1 MSDEEVKEE
10 ENQGAQL
17 EGGTYEIIRNR
28 LNNQGDELR
37 KRLEVLNEKRRE
49 IFGSVETALI
59 SNERITTDNNCIAQD
74 IFVIGD
80 HFLFGYNV
88 TLGLKS
94 EMTLEDIFACYHYQ
108 DKTFVKD
115 GLELINDKNFLDHFT
130 DLYKYYSKTARF
142 HKFTV
147 KGHNLYMVFKIGDSV
162 SDLKVFKWLID
173 GKSLK
178 YVDDRSVHEYTYP
191 SQHEFEWTR
200 TTRDMHRE
208 GKHSHISIEDRVFVE
223 TIGGDLTVKVEDNTA
238 DGSGLYEEDVE
249 HKDQTLDDADIHYAI
264 LGSLILL
271 KIRPY
276 QEKNYRYLIFNEKMQ
291 TVTRV
296 DDIADCCILLPDDHG
311 IIFSKGYYLQTG
323 EYKRFDTDINDMVF
337 ERRVNS
343 PNGEDFLYVFFNRK
357 LSIYVLL
364 SYNLIRQS
372 VDTPIICHGFSLFE
386 NGEMLYFKTDG
397 EPQKHHAIQL
407 WSTPYC
413 HADFVSPNNEFEDH
427 FLYKLGNKDIVSCM
441 AECFE
446 IQTLLNKDDT
456 YAGLYIDIVKKATD
470 IIDTYFWLNKEESGN
485 LTEPLVQIK
494 QTASS
499 AIDEFE
505 KVVSLKKD
513 AAKKTKEI
521 NEKSAKILKEI
532 TYAKF
537 DDINGFVHNLANLRA
552 LRGET
557 IALKETRYIDV
568 SMLEELEVKIKEQSD
583 KLSEKCVEFLLDEE
597 SLTPYKELVDK
608 QAKAAEEL
616 TKAIEGEQITEDIN
630 DTSAQLEMLIEI
642 VSNLKIDDATQTTR
656 IIDNI
661 SAIFSKLNQVKGTL
675 KNKIKDLMSVEGVAE
690 FNAQMK
696 LLNQSIVNYLDICE
710 SVQNCDEYLT
720 KVMIQLEELEARFSE
735 FDEFIVQIAEKRDE
749 AYNAFESRKI
759 SIQEN
764 LNKRTTSL
772 MSAAERILNGI
783 KNRAQSLKEINDIH
797 SYFAGDMMIDKVRD
811 TVSKL
816 KELGDTVKADD
827 IEGRLKTI
835 KEDAIRQLKDK
846 KELFD
851 DANTIKFGQH
861 KFSVNSQNLDLT
873 VVQKDENQFFHL
885 TGTKFFEQIDA
896 PEFLSTRDVWD
907 MESVS
912 ENDAV
917 YRAEYLAYKFFN
929 EIVNDRTELG
939 ISQILELHE
948 EDFLKEVQ
956 KFMAPRYTESY
967 IKGIH
972 DYDAAKILRKLL
984 EICTE
989 IGLLRFSSKA
999 RALGTLFWNCS
1010 EENSVKKSLQIKIAS
1025 FGQMRELFPSQKKED
1040 DFIEDLKTLIDSFV
1054 ETHKVF
1060 STDYSQ
1066 DAAEYL
1072 FEEIAEGGEFVISH
1086 DAAKICHGFTD
1097 HLKTKIFSE
1106 KFKEAVGNLEGDI
1119 PAKFELIRNW
1129 IFAYIKN
1136 CLTQDDLNYCEEAT
1150 VLIFTDTLRERK
1162 VNEVSLSVQLTKMTG
1177 SHKLIEKGNYKLNF
1191 NEFMDRL
1198 GLYEKLTAPKFV
1210 EYVEMKKSLTEKF
1223 KQDLRLNEFTPRIL
1237 SSFVRNRLIDELYLP
1252 LIGDNLAKQI
1262 GVSGENKRT
1271 DLMGMLLLISPPGY
1285 GKTTLMEYVA
1295 NRLGLIFMKIN
1306 APAIGHHV
1314 TSLDPSEAP
1323 NAAAREEMK
1332 KLNLAF
1338 EMGDNVMI
1346 YLDDIQHS
1354 NPELLQKFISLC
1366 DGQRKIEGVY
1376 KGQPKTYDLRGRKV
1390 AVCMAGNPYTES
1402 GDKFQIP
1409 DMLANR
1415 ADTYNLGDII
1425 GDTASIFN
1433 LSYIENSLTSN
1444 PILNK
1449 LTSRSQKDLYSLIKI
1464 AETDSRDG
1472 IDLEGS
1478 YSAEEMNEFVS
1489 VLKKMITVR
1498 DIISDVNA
1506 EYIRSAAMAD
1516 EYRTEPPFKLQGSY
1530 RNMNKIAEKILPV
1543 MNEEEL
1549 KTLVISNYEN
1559 EAQTLTT
1566 GAEFNILR
1574 FKELFKVAS
1583 EEDNKRLAS
1592 IRKTYEKNQLFKG
1605 VDESDPMA
1613 QVIVQMG
1620 QFTDGLD
1627 KIQQS
1632 ISNGM
1637 KALPEMASA
1646 MKPAESSAPA
1656 TIGLSPDAVE
1666 QLKALGESIASAM
1679 SKAAPKKAAGKAE
1692 DLDII
1697 PDQVKIINTV
1707 PDFFTEIL
1715 RDQLELMRTWMES
1728 IHNVSSKNNSQ
1739 LGALEAIIKDVDG
1752 KYNQLLSNVEDAPPT
1767 EVKKSRSK
1775 K

>member
-1 MSDEEVKEE
+1 MSEEVQEE
-10 ENQGAQL
+10 KQSTQL

-28 LNNQGDELR
+28 LDNQGDELK
-37 KRLEVLNEKRRE
+37 KRLDVLNEKRRE

-59 SNERITTDNNCIAQD
+59 SNERITTENNCIAQD

-80 HFLFGYNV
+80 YFLFGYNV
-88 TLGLKS
+88 TMGLKS
-94 EMTLEDIFACYHYQ
+94 EIGLDDIFACYHYQ

-115 GLELINDKNFLDHFT
+115 SLEIINTPDFLNHFN

-147 KGHNLYMVFKIGDSV
+147 RGHYLYMVFKIGESV
-162 SDLKVFKWLID
+162 NDLKVFKWLINEN
-173 GKSLK
+173 KLQ

-191 SQHEFEWTR
+191 PQHEFEWTR

-208 GKHSHISIEDRVFVE
+208 GVHAHISIEDRVFVE
-223 TIGGDLTVKVEDNTA
+223 TIGGDLTIKVEDNTS

-249 HKDQTLDDADIHYAI
+249 HKDQTLDDAEIHYSI

-276 QEKNYRYLIFNEKMQ
+276 QEQNYRYFIFNEKMQ
-291 TVTRV
+291 TVTRI
-296 DDIADCCILLPDDHG
+296 DDIANCCILLPDDHG

-323 EYKRFDTDINDMVF
+323 EYKKFDTDIDDMMF

-343 PNGEDFLYVFFNRK
+343 PNGEDFLYVYFNRIRG
-357 LSIYVLL
+357 IYVLL
-364 SYNLIRQS
+364 SYNLINQS
-372 VDTPIICHGFSLFE
+372 VDTPIICHGYSLFE
-386 NGEMLYFKTDG
+386 NGEMVYFKTDG

-407 WSTPYC
+407 WTTPYC

-427 FLYKLGNKDIVSCM
+427 FLYKIGNKDIVSCM

-446 IQTLLNKDDT
+446 IQTLLSKDDT

-494 QTASS
+494 KTASS

-505 KVVSLKKD
+505 KVVSLKKE
-513 AAKKTKEI
+513 ATQKTKEI
-521 NEKSAKILKEI
+521 NEKSAKILKELA
-532 TYAKF
+532 YAKF
-537 DDINGFVHNLANLRA
+537 DDINGFVQNLANLRG

-568 SMLEELEVKIKEQSD
+568 SMLEDLEKKIKEESD
-583 KLSEKCVEFLLDEE
+583 KLSEKCVDFLLDEN
-597 SLTPYKELVDK
+597 SLTPYKNLVDT
-608 QAKAAEEL
+608 QAEAVELL
-616 TKAIEGEQITEDIN
+616 TKAIEGEKIGEDIN
-630 DTSAQLEMLIEI
+630 ETSTQLEMLIEI

-656 IIDNI
+656 IIDSI
-661 SAIFSKLNQVKGTL
+661 SAIFSKLNQVKGSL
-675 KNKIKDLMSVEGVAE
+675 KNKIKELMSVEGVAE

-710 SVQNCDEYLT
+710 SPQNCEEYLT

-759 SIQEN
+759 SIQES
-764 LNKRTTSL
+764 LNKRATSL

-783 KNRAQSLKEINDIH
+783 KNRAQNLTEINDIH

-861 KFSVNSQNLDLT
+861 KFSVNNQNLDLT
-873 VVQKDENQFFHL
+873 VVQKDDNQYFHL
-885 TGTKFFEQIDA
+885 TGTKFFETIDT
-896 PEFLSTRDVWD
+896 PEFLSTKNVWTMD
-907 MESVS
+907 TVS

-917 YRAEYLAYKFFN
+917 YRAEFLAYKLYE
-929 EIVNDRTELG
+929 EIVNDRTEL
-939 ISQILELHE
+939 SLNQLLDLSE
-948 EDFLKEVQ
+948 EDFLKQVQ
-956 KFMAPRYTESY
+956 TFMAPRYSESY

-972 DYDAAKILRKLL
+972 DYDAANILKNLL
-984 EICTE
+984 NICTE

-999 RALGTLFWNCS
+999 RALGTLYWNCA
-1010 EENSVKKSLQIKIAS
+1010 EEDSTKKSLYIKISS
-1025 FGQMRELFPSQKKED
+1025 FGQMRELFPSQKKEE
-1040 DFIEDLKTLIDSFV
+1040 DFISDLQALIDAFID
-1054 ETHKVF
+1054 ENKVF
-1060 STDYSQ
+1060 SKEYSQ
-1066 DAAEYL
+1066 SAAEYL

-1086 DAAKICHGFTD
+1086 DAANICHGFTE

-1106 KFKEAVGNLEGDI
+1106 KFKEAVSKLEGDI

-1129 IFAYIKN
+1129 VLAYIKN
-1136 CLTQDDLNYCEEAT
+1136 CEDEESLNYCEEAT
-1150 VLIFTDTLRERK
+1150 VLLFTDTLRERK
-1162 VNEVSLSVQLTKMTG
+1162 VNDISISVQLEKMTG

-1198 GLYEKLTAPKFV
+1198 SLYEKLTAPKFV
-1210 EYVEMKKSLTEKF
+1210 EYVELKKSLTEQYRKE
-1223 KQDLRLNEFTPRIL
+1223 LRLDEFTPRIL

-1376 KGQPKTYDLRGRKV
+1376 RGQPKTYDLRGRKV

-1425 GDTASIFN
+1425 GDTAKIFN

-1472 IDLEGS
+1472 VELEGS
-1478 YSAEEMNEFVS
+1478 YSAEEMNELVS
-1489 VLKKMITVR
+1489 VLKKMIIVR
-1498 DIISDVNA
+1498 DVISKINA

-1543 MNEEEL
+1543 MNDQEL
-1549 KTLVISNYEN
+1549 KTLVISHYEN

-1574 FKELFKVAS
+1574 FKELFEVAAD
-1583 EEDNKRLAS
+1583 EDHERLAS
-1592 IRKTYEKNQLFKG
+1592 IRKTFEKNQLFQG

-1620 QFTDGLD
+1620 QFTDGLE

-1632 ISNGM
+1632 ISSGM

-1646 MKPAESSAPA
+1646 LKPAENNKPA
-1656 TIGLSPDAVE
+1656 TIGLAPEAIE
-1666 QLKALGESIASAM
+1666 QLKSLGESIASAM
-1679 SKAAPKKAAGKAE
+1679 KTSPAKKTAPKAG

-1728 IHNVSSKNNSQ
+1728 IHSVSSQNNSQ

-1752 KYNQLLSNVEDAPPT
+1752 KYNQLLNNVEDAPPT
-1767 EVKKSRSK
+1767 KVKKTRSK

>member
-1 MSDEEVKEE
+1 MSEE
-10 ENQGAQL
+10 ENIENKEESAGVGL

-28 LNNQGDELR
+28 LDNQGEELK
-37 KRLEVLNEKRRE
+37 KRLDILNEKRRE

-74 IFVIGD
+74 IFVIGE

-108 DKTFVKD
+108 DGTFVKD
-115 GLELINDKNFLDHFT
+115 SLELINNSEFHDHFA
-130 DLYKYYSKTARF
+130 DLFKYYHKTARF

-162 SDLKVFKWLID
+162 NDLKVFKWLID
-173 GKSLK
+173 DKTLK

-208 GKHSHISIEDRVFVE
+208 GTHSHISIEDRVFVE
-223 TIGGDLTVKVEDNTA
+223 TIGGDLTIKVEDNTS

-249 HKDQTLDDADIHYAI
+249 HKDQTLDDAEIHYSV

-276 QEKNYRYLIFNEKMQ
+276 QEQSYRYLIFNEKMQ

-296 DDIADCCILLPDDHG
+296 DDIADCCILFPDDHG

-323 EYKRFDTDINDMVF
+323 EYKRFDTDINDMKF

-357 LSIYVLL
+357 IGIYVLL
-364 SYNLIRQS
+364 SYNLINQS
-372 VDTPIICHGFSLFE
+372 VDTPIICHGYSLFE
-386 NGEMLYFKTDG
+386 NGEMVYFKTDG
-397 EPQKHHAIQL
+397 EPQKHHAIQI
-407 WSTPYC
+407 WTTPYC

-427 FLYKLGNKDIVSCM
+427 FLYKIGNKDIVSCM

-470 IIDTYFWLNKEESGN
+470 IIDAYFWLNKEESGN

-494 QTASS
+494 HTASS

-505 KVVSLKKD
+505 KVVTLKKE
-513 AAKKTKEI
+513 AGVKTKEI
-521 NEKSAKILKEI
+521 NEKSAKVLKEI
-532 TYAKF
+532 QYAKF
-537 DDINGFVHNLANLRA
+537 DDINGFVQNLANLRS

-557 IALKETRYIDV
+557 IALKEVRYIDV
-568 SMLEELEVKIKEQSD
+568 KMLEELEVKIKEQAD
-583 KLSEKCVEFLLDEE
+583 KLSEKCVEFLLQEE
-597 SLTPYKELVDK
+597 ALHPYRDLVDS
-608 QAKAAEEL
+608 QAKAVEEL
-616 TKAIEGEQITEDIN
+616 TKAIEGEQVSEDIN
-630 DTSAQLEMLIEI
+630 ETSSQLEMLIEI
-642 VSNLKIDDATQTTR
+642 VSNLKIADATQTTR
-656 IIDNI
+656 IIDSI

-696 LLNQSIVNYLDICE
+696 LLNQSIVNYLDVCE
-710 SVQNCDEYLT
+710 SPQNCEEYLT

-759 SIQEN
+759 ALQEE

-783 KNRAQSLKEINDIH
+783 KNRAQNLTEINEIH

-811 TVSKL
+811 SVTKL

-873 VVQKDENQFFHL
+873 VVQKDDAQFFHL
-885 TGTKFFEQIDA
+885 TGTKFFEEIDL
-896 PEFLSTRDVWD
+896 PEFLDTKEVWAMD
-907 MESVS
+907 TVS
-912 ENDAV
+912 ENSSI
-917 YRAEYLAYKFFN
+917 YRAEYLAYKMYQ
-929 EIVNDRTELG
+929 EVINDRTEL
-939 ISQILELHE
+939 SLNQLVELSE
-948 EDFLKEVQ
+948 EDFQKQVQ
-956 KFMAPRYTESY
+956 TFMAPRYNESY
-967 IKGIH
+967 VKGIH
-972 DYDAAKILRKLL
+972 DYDAAKILSNLL
-984 EICTE
+984 KICTD
-989 IGLLRFSSKA
+989 IGLLRFNSKA
-999 RALGTLFWNCS
+999 RALGTLFWNCY
-1010 EENSVKKSLQIKIAS
+1010 EEDALKKSLKIKIAS
-1025 FGQMRELFPSQKKED
+1025 FGQMRELFPSQKKEE
-1040 DFIEDLKTLIDSFV
+1040 DFITDMKVLIDIFID
-1054 ETHKVF
+1054 ENKVF
-1060 STDYSQ
+1060 DKNLSQ
-1066 DAAEYL
+1066 EAAEYL
-1072 FEEIAEGGEFVISH
+1072 FEEIAEGGEFVISN
-1086 DAAKICHGFTD
+1086 DAARICHGFTD
-1097 HLKTKIFSE
+1097 YLKTKIFSE
-1106 KFKEAVGNLEGDI
+1106 KFKEAVSNLSGDI
-1119 PAKFELIRNW
+1119 PAKYELIRNW
-1129 IFAYIKN
+1129 VFAYIKN
-1136 CLTQDDLNYCEEAT
+1136 CESEDALSYCEEAAA
-1150 VLIFTDTLRERK
+1150 LIFTDTLRERK
-1162 VNEVSLSVQLTKMTG
+1162 INEVSLSVDLNKMSG
-1177 SHKLIEKGNYKLNF
+1177 SHSLLEKGNYKLNF
-1191 NEFMDRL
+1191 NEFMERL
-1198 GLYEKLTAPKFV
+1198 SNYEKEIAPKFV
-1210 EYVEMKKSLTEKF
+1210 HYVDLKKSLTEDYRKE
-1223 KQDLRLNEFTPRIL
+1223 LRLNEFTPRIL

-1252 LIGDNLAKQI
+1252 LVGDNLAKQI

-1285 GKTTLMEYVA
+1285 GKTTLMEYIA

-1390 AVCMAGNPYTES
+1390 VVCMAGNPYTES

-1425 GDTASIFN
+1425 GDTANIFN

-1464 AETDSRDG
+1464 AETDTRDG
-1472 IDLEGS
+1472 VELEGS
-1478 YSAEEMNEFVS
+1478 YSVEEMNEFVN
-1489 VLKKMITVR
+1489 VLKKMIVVR
-1498 DIISDVNA
+1498 DVISKINA

-1543 MNEEEL
+1543 MNDDEL
-1549 KTLVISNYEN
+1549 KTLVISHYEN
-1559 EAQTLTT
+1559 ESQTLTS
-1566 GAEFNILR
+1566 GAEFNMLR
-1574 FKELFKVAS
+1574 FKELFEVAS
-1583 EEDNKRLAS
+1583 EEDNERLAS
-1592 IRKTYEKNQLFKG
+1592 IRKTFEKNQLFNG

-1632 ISNGM
+1632 ISSGM

-1646 MKPAESSAPA
+1646 LQPSENKSS
-1656 TIGLSPDAVE
+1656 IGFSEEAVE
-1666 QLKALGESIASAM
+1666 QLKVLGDSIATAMKSATPTKS
-1679 SKAAPKKAAGKAE
+1679 SKKTD
-1692 DLDII
+1692 DLAII

-1728 IHNVSSKNNSQ
+1728 THKVSSENNNQ
-1739 LGALEAIIKDVDG
+1739 LGAH
-1752 KYNQLLSNVEDAPPT
+1752 Q
-1767 EVKKSRSK
+1767 RC
-1775 K
+1775 